1 MIRALLAVVLLF
13 ILGFE
18 RLVQILYSWSRPKLI
33 TLPDILELAMLM
45 NRAVLRAVEA
55 IRKVVLLVAIVALG
69 CCGFGGNLT
78 LVRLS

>member
-1 MIRALLAVVLLF
+1 MIRALLAVVLLS

-18 RLVQILYSWSRPKLI
+18 RIVQILYSWSRSN
-33 TLPDILELAMLM
+33 LPGIFELAMLM
-45 NRAVLRAVEA
+45 IRASLRAVEA

-69 CCGFGGNLT
+69 CCGCRGNLT